1 MTYEA
6 RDLPTQH
13 NAAVRIAQ
21 VRVVLCV
28 VNFLVILLDQSI
40 PNRSTLVAYF
50 EAFTAG
56 LLFFTYAVL
65 AHEGLRTKQI
75 PLRLYHYGAP
85 VFDVICASILIM
97 ATNGYLSPFNLWFV
111 FAVVA
116 GGYSNDRRLPYFATI
131 LGIVAHSLIALIP
144 QHAPLEISTF
154 AVRTGYLFGF
164 AGVLGALQQSLT
176 AAGSAWASMDTLGQR
191 LSRVFETPDVA
202 QALFQALERI
212 APVRFAELKF
222 KDGRTYRH
230 GPVGHKFVEPEVFL
244 LLHVGT
250 EIAVLTIDWA
260 RPLTDFESSMAGLCC
275 DRAGATLAR
284 IQVSEGL
291 MKVAAREERI
301 RLADDLHDS
310 YLQTL
315 AAIDL
320 HVEALRSRAKEDRDL
335 DEGLNEIKNIAR
347 QAAKEAREAFTPI
360 AEIQSFGPDEVRQLI
375 ATRWAGTYDVSIS
388 EELEMSE
395 DYWRIVEMM
404 VREGLNNAAKHGGS
418 AHVAI
423 AVEAQQARYVA
434 TLVQF
439 GRSLPENFKLGYGL
453 TRLKEAVERV
463 DGHMTLEN
471 LKEGGTTLMVSLPR
485 IACKK

>member
-1 MTYEA
+1 
-6 RDLPTQH
+6 
-13 NAAVRIAQ
+13 
-21 VRVVLCV
+21 VLCV
-28 VNFLVILLDQSI
+28 VNFVVILLDQSI
-40 PNRSTLVAYF
+40 PSRSTLVAYF

-75 PLRLYHYGAP
+75 PIRLYHFGAP
-85 VFDVICASILIM
+85 IFDVICASVLIM
-97 ATNGYLSPFNLWFV
+97 VTNGYMSPFNLWFV

-116 GGYSNDRRLPYFATI
+116 SGYSNDRRLPYFATI
-131 LGIVAHSLIALIP
+131 LGVVAHTLIAFIP
-144 QHAPLEISTF
+144 QRLPLEVSTF

-191 LSRVFETPDVA
+191 LSRVFETSDVA

-212 APVRFAELKF
+212 APIRYAELKF

-230 GPVGHKFVEPEVFL
+230 GKVDHRFVEPEVFL

-250 EIAVLTIDWA
+250 EIGVLTIEWM
-260 RPLTDFESSMAGLCC
+260 RPLSDFESSMAALCC
-275 DRAGATLAR
+275 DRTGATLAR

-320 HVEALRSRAKEDRDL
+320 HVEALRHRAKDDKEL
-335 DEGLNEIKNIAR
+335 DDGLTEIKQIAR
-347 QAAKEAREAFTPI
+347 QAAREAREAFTPI

-375 ATRWAGTYDVSIS
+375 ATRWAGTYDVLLPDDLELP
-388 EELEMSE
+388 EEH
-395 DYWRIVEMM
+395 WRLVEMM

-423 AVEAQQARYVA
+423 AVEVQQVRHVA

-439 GRSLPENFKLGYGL
+439 GRTLPSRFKLGYGL

-463 DGHMTLEN
+463 DGHMSLEN
-471 LKEGGTTLMVSLPR
+471 LKEGGTILTVSLPR
-485 IACKK
+485 IACKR